1 MKPGIQTFFAEA
13 GEAACYALDLIDVA
27 QEWHEVHNT
36 LVTID
41 PCQALQFGIARK
53 RIHYNAEDENDENN
67 FFVEEPAMFL
77 DDLTAHAWEV
87 RKEPPEYEAQARPDE
102 FVILRSERVKTGAVL
117 GHFWRRR
124 FNSLVHSLCVE
135 RGKIVSLRVC
145 RPLA

>member
-27 QEWHEVHNT
+27 DEWGAT
-36 LVTID
+36 WGQPAKD
-41 PCQALQFGIARK
+41 PCKALQTGIDLGC
-53 RIHYNAEDENDENN
+53 IHYSANDENDEQN
-67 FFVEEPAMFL
+67 FYVENPAKFL
-77 DDLTAHAWEV
+77 EDLTGVRWEV
-87 RKEPPEYEAQARPDE
+87 RKEPPEYEAQAKPDE
-102 FVILRSERVKTGAVL
+102 FVILRSERVKTGATL